1 MFSQVTNKIYGME
14 RDISETSAR
23 VAQCENNIYRINNDI
38 YDDGLLWTR
47 VRDNGFRLDEVGDI
61 VVSLNA
67 SINVFRQAIE
77 ELTTRIQVLESAI
90 GASAVERTENPK
102 QKIDLEISEQN
113 DRYIDLDKITN
124 EKGIWELYDENWYN
138 R

>member
-23 VAQCENNIYRINNDI
+23 VSQCENNIYRINNDI